1 MIEYRIIV
9 QKVQIRRSFKTD
21 DYSSATGKNI
31 YYEYVNKYSYTL
43 PPYQLKWI
51 CRVLQTGSDSVIFY
65 TQNNSTPSGQNGR
78 HFADD
83 IFRWI
88 FVNEKVCI
96 SIQNWL
102 KCVPKG
108 PIDKNPALV

>member
-1 MIEYRIIV
+1 MIKYRIIV

-21 DYSSATGKNI
+21 DCSSATDKNI

-43 PPYQLKWI
+43 PPYRRKWI
-51 CRVLQTGSDSVIFY
+51 CRVLQTGSDSVIFH

-83 IFRWI
+83 IFRCI

-96 SIQNWL
+96 SIQN
-102 KCVPKG
+102 
-108 PIDKNPALV
+108 